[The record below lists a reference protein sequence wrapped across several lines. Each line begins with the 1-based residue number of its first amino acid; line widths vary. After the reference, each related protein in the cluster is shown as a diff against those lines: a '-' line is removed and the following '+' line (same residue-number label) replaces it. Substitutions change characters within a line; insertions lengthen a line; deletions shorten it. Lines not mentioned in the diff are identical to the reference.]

1 LGKLLPVRVVNL
13 SQSPRPIAL
22 EVVKSTAA
30 ELLMSVLAL
39 GDLLGLTKD
48 VNTYDVGKERLQ
60 ELRNQASDDLLEDIE
75 ALFGGPGTLGETC
88 GKLLSNLFG
97 YVIDSGPDYDVATFL
112 ANLEASE
119 AAAVLR
125 SLAGFH
131 SHHQA
136 APPGVI
142 RRAVDGDPEARGDF
156 LEAARNKWGP
166 RDGTVMALEHV
177 LELGPEAVKEGIVEF
192 LRRWDKE
199 VFAQYSEEAL
209 PVLERDY
216 RAKLKMSQELPLERT
231 IELATN
237 GIQVANEPWIHRIL
251 LAPTYILRPWVLVT
265 DHRDI
270 QVYIYPVSDESLG
283 VDESV
288 PPPQLVKLYKA
299 LGDANR
305 LRLLRRLATGPMTL
319 KEATELLGSAKSTAF
334 HHLAIL
340 RQAGLVWVREDED
353 KTYTLRDD
361 LIPQASELLQGYLR
375 TKSGTGLANVT
386 HINPT

>member
-1 LGKLLPVRVVNL
+1 MRVVNL
-13 SQSPRPIAL
+13 SQRPSAISL
-22 EVVKSTAA
+22 EVVQSPAA
-30 ELLMSVLAL
+30 ELLMSILAL

-75 ALFGGPGTLGETC
+75 SLFGGPGTLGETC

-97 YVIDSGPDYDVATFL
+97 YVIDSAPEYDVDGFL
-112 ANLEASE
+112 SRLEASE
-119 AAAVLR
+119 PTDVLL
-125 SLAGFH
+125 SLVGYH
-131 SHHQA
+131 SHHSP

-142 RRAVDGDPEARGDF
+142 RRAVEGDEGARKDF
-156 LEAARNKWGP
+156 LEAARAKWG
-166 RDGTVMALEHV
+166 RKDGMVLALEHV
-177 LELGPEAVKEGIVEF
+177 LEQGPVRVQRGLVAA

-199 VFAQYSEEAL
+199 VFAQYKEEAL

-216 RAKLKMSQELPLERT
+216 RAKLKMSEEHSLERT

-237 GIQVANEPWIHRIL
+237 GIQFAAEPWIRRIL
-251 LAPTYILRPWVLVT
+251 LAPTFILRPWVLLT
-265 DHRDI
+265 DYQDVGI
-270 QVYIYPVSDESLG
+270 YIYPVSDESLG

-353 KTYTLRDD
+353 KTYTLRND

-375 TKSGTGLANVT
+375 TGPGGRLAEVT
-386 HINPT
+386 PLKPS

>member
-1 LGKLLPVRVVNL
+1 MRVVNL
-13 SQSPRPIAL
+13 SQPPRPIAL
-22 EVVKSTAA
+22 EVVNSTAA

-75 ALFGGPGTLGETC
+75 SLFGGPGTLGETC

-97 YVIDSGPDYDVATFL
+97 YVIDSAPEYDVDGFL
-112 ANLEASE
+112 SRLEASE
-119 AAAVLR
+119 PTDVLL
-125 SLAGFH
+125 SLVGYH
-131 SHHQA
+131 SHHQP

-142 RRAVDGDPEARGDF
+142 RRAVEGDEGAGTEF
-156 LEAARNKWGP
+156 LEAARVKWGHK
-166 RDGTVMALEHV
+166 DGMVMALEHV
-177 LELGPEAVKEGIVEF
+177 FEQGPVRVQRGLVTA
-192 LRRWDKE
+192 LRRWDEE
-199 VFAQYSEEAL
+199 VFAQYKEEAL

-216 RAKLKMSQELPLERT
+216 RAKLKMSEEHSLERT

-237 GIQVANEPWIHRIL
+237 GIQFAAEPWIRRIL
-251 LAPTYILRPWVLVT
+251 LAPTFILRPWVLLT
-265 DHRDI
+265 DYQDVGI
-270 QVYIYPVSDESLG
+270 YIYPVSDDSLG

-375 TKSGTGLANVT
+375 TGSGNRLADVT
-386 HINPT
+386 PLKPS